1 MPKANV
7 FNMAGQQVGE
17 IELSEAV
24 FGIEPNQAV
33 VHEVV
38 KNHLANC
45 RQGTQSALTRAEV
58 SGGGKKPWR
67 QKGTGHA
74 RQGSTRAPQW
84 THGGIV
90 FAPKPR
96 DYSYTLN
103 KKVKRLAL
111 KSALSAKAAQ
121 GAVLVVDGLKLEEI
135 KTKAMKEMLN
145 SIGASKSVVITPE
158 VDQIVV
164 KSARNIP
171 GVVTTTAKI
180 LSVYDIVNA
189 KQLVIDK
196 AALAIIEEAVSYT
209 HLSTSSGTS
218 GLPAT
223 SGPCRRAPPYS
234 PASPCSLF
242 GRPLSRP
249 SLSKPSCCS
258 P

>member
-1 MPKANV
+1 MANAKL

-17 IELSEAV
+17 IELSEAI

-96 DYSYTLN
+96 DYSYVLN

-111 KSALSAKAAQ
+111 KSVLSAKAAE
-121 GAVLVVDGLKLEEI
+121 GKLVVIDSIKMDAI
-135 KTKAMKEMLN
+135 KTADFRKFLTAVGVDGKA
-145 SIGASKSVVITPE
+145 VVATPA

-171 GVVTTTAKI
+171 GVLTTPAVQ
-180 LSVYDIVNA
+180 LNVYDIINA
-189 KQLVIDK
+189 QYLVLDQ
-196 AALAIIEEAVSYT
+196 AALAKIEEVYA
-209 HLSTSSGTS
+209 
-218 GLPAT
+218 
-223 SGPCRRAPPYS
+223 
-234 PASPCSLF
+234 
-242 GRPLSRP
+242 
-249 SLSKPSCCS
+249 
-258 P
+258 

>member
-1 MPKANV
+1 MSTIKV
-7 FNMAGQQVGE
+7 LNMAGAEVGTV
-17 IELSEAV
+17 ELNDSI

-84 THGGIV
+84 THGGIA
-90 FAPKPR
+90 FGPKPR
-96 DYSYTLN
+96 DYSYELN

-111 KSALSAKAAQ
+111 KSVLSAKAAM
-121 GAVLVVDGLKLEEI
+121 GAVVVIDELKMESV
-135 KTKAMKEMLN
+135 KTKAMVEFLAKV
-145 SIGASKSVVITPE
+145 GAEKAIIVTPE
-158 VDQIVV
+158 VNENVV

-171 GVVTTTAKI
+171 GVITTTAKI

-189 KQLVIDK
+189 KSLVLDK
-196 AALAIIEEAVSYT
+196 AALAIIEEVFA
-209 HLSTSSGTS
+209 
-218 GLPAT
+218 
-223 SGPCRRAPPYS
+223 
-234 PASPCSLF
+234 
-242 GRPLSRP
+242 
-249 SLSKPSCCS
+249 
-258 P
+258 

>member
-1 MPKANV
+1 MSSMKV
-7 FNMAGQQVGE
+7 LNMAGAEVGTV
-17 IELSEAV
+17 ELNDAI
-24 FGIEPNQAV
+24 FGIEPNEVV

-96 DYSYTLN
+96 DYSYVLN

-111 KSALSAKAAQ
+111 KSVLSAKAAE
-121 GAVLVVDGLKLEEI
+121 GKLVVIDSIKMDAIKTAEFRKFLTAVNVDGKAVVVTPVVDG
-135 KTKAMKEMLN
+135 
-145 SIGASKSVVITPE
+145 VI
-158 VDQIVV
+158 V

-171 GVVTTTAKI
+171 GVLTTPAAQ
-180 LSVYDIVNA
+180 LNVYDIINA
-189 KQLVIDK
+189 QYLVVDQ
-196 AALAIIEEAVSYT
+196 AALAKIEEVYA
-209 HLSTSSGTS
+209 
-218 GLPAT
+218 
-223 SGPCRRAPPYS
+223 
-234 PASPCSLF
+234 
-242 GRPLSRP
+242 
-249 SLSKPSCCS
+249 
-258 P
+258 

>member
-1 MPKANV
+1 MSSIKV
-7 FNMAGQQVGE
+7 LNMAGAEVGTV
-17 IELSEAV
+17 ELNDAI
-24 FGIEPNQAV
+24 FGIEPNEVV

-96 DYSYTLN
+96 DYSYVLN

-111 KSALSAKAAQ
+111 KSVLSAKAAE
-121 GAVLVVDGLKLEEI
+121 GKLVVIDSIKMDAIKTAEFRKFLAAVNVDGKAVVVTPVVDG
-135 KTKAMKEMLN
+135 
-145 SIGASKSVVITPE
+145 VI
-158 VDQIVV
+158 V

-171 GVVTTTAKI
+171 GVLTTPAAQ
-180 LSVYDIVNA
+180 LNVYDIVNA
-189 KQLVIDK
+189 QYLVVDQT
-196 AALAIIEEAVSYT
+196 ALAKIEEVYA
-209 HLSTSSGTS
+209 
-218 GLPAT
+218 
-223 SGPCRRAPPYS
+223 
-234 PASPCSLF
+234 
-242 GRPLSRP
+242 
-249 SLSKPSCCS
+249 
-258 P
+258 

>member
-1 MPKANV
+1 MSTIKV
-7 FNMAGQQVGE
+7 LNMAGAEVGTV
-17 IELSEAV
+17 ELNDAI
-24 FGIEPNQAV
+24 FGIEPNTAV

-96 DYSYTLN
+96 DYSYVLN

-111 KSALSAKAAQ
+111 KSVLSARAAE
-121 GAVLVVDGLKLEEI
+121 GKLVVIDSIKMDAI
-135 KTKAMKEMLN
+135 KTADFRKFLNAVNVNAKA
-145 SIGASKSVVITPE
+145 VVVTPA
-158 VDQIVV
+158 VDETIV

-171 GVVTTTAKI
+171 GVLTTPATN
-180 LSVYDIVNA
+180 LNVYDLVNA
-189 KQLVIDK
+189 QYLVVDQ
-196 AALAIIEEAVSYT
+196 AALAKIEEVYA
-209 HLSTSSGTS
+209 
-218 GLPAT
+218 
-223 SGPCRRAPPYS
+223 
-234 PASPCSLF
+234 
-242 GRPLSRP
+242 
-249 SLSKPSCCS
+249 
-258 P
+258 